1 MPCVGQEM
9 SQVWKIKAF
18 QYRSRDRE
26 DSQDRDQQRSSHRGD
41 RDPTESQ
48 GKRRS
53 RSRCRRLYDTEEF
66 EDRSRIQSAH
76 SIELNSFQDHLHGSH
91 SSELHES
98 HSSDLHESHL
108 SELHGSHSFQDHV
121 ENNDFVRKTFHTIY
135 RSKSVD
141 SINNETDPEGK
152 TKILMILDIKL
163 PHCKGTDNLK
173 VKVDDGAEANIFPSK
188 SFRTMSKATQ
198 RQDS

>member
-1 MPCVGQEM
+1 MWGKKCHKCGKLKHFSTEPGTG
-9 SQVWKIKAF
+9 KIP
-18 QYRSRDRE
+18 RTEISRDQAIGETETPQSHKARGEAGVDAE
-26 DSQDRDQQRSSHRGD
+26 DFM
-41 RDPTESQ
+41 
-48 GKRRS
+48 
-53 RSRCRRLYDTEEF
+53 TEEL

-91 SSELHES
+91 SS
-98 HSSDLHESHL
+98 DLHESHL
-108 SELHGSHSFQDHV
+108 SELHGSHSFEDHA

-152 TKILMILDIKL
+152 TKILIILDIKL

-173 VKVDDGAEANIFPSK
+173 VKVDDGAEANIFPFK

-198 RQDS
+198 SQDS